1 MDLPNFSMHSPSG
14 EGWLVTQ
21 PDKSAAQLQFENRA
35 LNAGIIVDDGRLGG
49 PVSNVREKLLNL
61 SQAME
66 KRFSQHGKLIL
77 SERSID
83 SRPGAQ
89 CLYQRIIINSP
100 EVAMPGLP
108 SNTAVH
114 SLACIYDA
122 DHRRM
127 ATFSYMYPTQGTA
140 DEQKKVAQAFF
151 AGISFK
157 QTPAK

>member
-1 MDLPNFSMHSPSG
+1 MM
-14 EGWLVTQ
+14 Q
-21 PDKSAAQLQFENRA
+21 PDKNAAELRFENRA

-77 SERSID
+77 SEHSID

-89 CLYQRIIINSP
+89 CLYQRIILNSP

-108 SNTAVH
+108 PNTAVH

-122 DHRRM
+122 DHGRM
-127 ATFSYMYPTQGTA
+127 ATFSYMYPTQGNA

-157 QTPAK
+157 QKPAK